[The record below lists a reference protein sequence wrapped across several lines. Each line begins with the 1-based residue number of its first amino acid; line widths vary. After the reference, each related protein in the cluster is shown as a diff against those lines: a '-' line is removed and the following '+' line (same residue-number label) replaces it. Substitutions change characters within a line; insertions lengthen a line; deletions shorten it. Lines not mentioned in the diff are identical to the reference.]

1 MNLKKAHK
9 IFLTLIS
16 VMVVLPFILN
26 SIFPFLYPLWIVL
39 LIGLGA
45 AAIFVYVKFWR
56 CPHCGEYLGLGLGKG
71 IQLCPHCLERLDL

>member
-26 SIFPFLYPLWIVL
+26 SIFPSLYPLWIVL
-39 LIGLGA
+39 LSGLGS
-45 AAIFVYVKFWR
+45 AAIFVDVKFWR
-56 CPHCGEYLGLGLGKG
+56 CPHCGKNLGYG
-71 IQLCPHCLERLDL
+71 IPKYCSNCGHRLDELL

>member
-45 AAIFVYVKFWR
+45 AAIFVDIKFWR
-56 CPHCGEYLGLGLGKG
+56 CPHCGKNPGRSIPKYCSNCG
-71 IQLCPHCLERLDL
+71 HRLDELL